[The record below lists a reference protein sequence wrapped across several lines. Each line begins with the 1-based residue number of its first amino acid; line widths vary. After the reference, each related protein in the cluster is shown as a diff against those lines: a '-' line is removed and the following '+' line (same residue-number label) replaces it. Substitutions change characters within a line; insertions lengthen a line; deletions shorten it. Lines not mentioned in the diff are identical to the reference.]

1 MCISRRIV
9 CVSTNIL
16 RVRLG
21 RVTFAARCIIV
32 LDIPAVL
39 HVWRGQRIQ
48 KPVASVHALFV
59 NHESEHTSQWR
70 GYFATFTTA
79 SQRHSSTPRAQSVCS
94 EAINT
99 DIPRLGRDKN
109 LRVYYEGPTR
119 RLHCRSVQN
128 SRSVACV
135 RASLQERALSA
146 AQGRASPSCSS
157 GAGSVSADA
166 LPLAS
171 PFSVMAPSGW
181 SGSERQFISIK
192 HVLFNMTLISS
203 LCTCDFFVLEIY

>member
-94 EAINT
+94 EAINI

-146 AQGRASPSCSS
+146 AQGRASPSSS
-157 GAGSVSADA
+157 GAGSVSTHA
-166 LPLAS
+166 LRLAS
-171 PFSVMAPSGW
+171 PFSKMAPSGW
-181 SGSERQFISIK
+181 SGSERRFISFK
-192 HVLFNMTLISS
+192 HILFNMTMRRP
-203 LCTCDFFVLEIY
+203 CDFIVLE